1 MKAIFD
7 WLNKIKGRKEIDTKS
22 LPSQSIFY
30 NSDFK
35 IWIKKV
41 AVVDILE
48 YEKLYT
54 NDIAVVL
61 TLIKNI
67 VRKYTVFSKKYT
79 FEDIKSIDVVFLFLE
94 IVSFTQNKTIK
105 IEYYNDVTGKQ
116 EVVDFTPSRFNYYI
130 IPESLKKCFDAD
142 KKEFLIEGYRY
153 SIPSIGI
160 ETSLTQY
167 LIEKSYL
174 PNAKV
179 FNTYDYNF
187 MYFLGNKKILTFAEI
202 DNLIEIFNDDMED
215 DEKAKI
221 SKIIERFKGLSKYS
235 IKNSNN
241 KVVEVN
247 NKLDLAK
254 IWK

>member
-1 MKAIFD
+1 MNIIFD
-7 WLNKIKGRKEIDTKS
+7 WLNRIKGRKEIDTKS
-22 LPSQSIFY
+22 LPSQGIFY
-30 NSDFK
+30 NTDFK
-35 IWIKKV
+35 ICIKKV
-41 AVVDILE
+41 SVEDILE
-48 YEKLYT
+48 YEKLYA

-67 VRKYTVFSKKYT
+67 VKKYTTFSKKYT

-94 IVSFTQNKTIK
+94 IVSYSLNKTIK
-105 IEYYNDVTGKQ
+105 IEYYNDSTGKQ
-116 EVVDFTPSRFNYYI
+116 EIVDFTPAKFNYYV
-130 IPESLKKCFDAD
+130 IPESLKKCFDSE
-142 KKEFLIEGYRY
+142 KKEFIVEGYRY

-167 LIEKSYL
+167 LIEKSYS

-202 DNLIEIFNDDMED
+202 DNLIEIFNNDMEE

-221 SKIIERFKGLSKYS
+221 SKIIEKFKGLSKYS
-235 IKNSNN
+235 IKNNN
-241 KVVEVN
+241 KIVEVN